1 MPRKNAINRL
11 HIFYS
16 GDYTQWSDHHIT
28 HGEASRAFS
37 NNVRFLGHGLRLE
50 CGERSIRSVYNRMLL
65 EAVVMLPLE
74 AELIFAPG
82 DEMIHEGKIAKTGNV
97 ARVISYRSA
106 PELPEMG

>member
-1 MPRKNAINRL
+1 
-11 HIFYS
+11 
-16 GDYTQWSDHHIT
+16 
-28 HGEASRAFS
+28 
-37 NNVRFLGHGLRLE
+37 
-50 CGERSIRSVYNRMLL
+50 MLL

-97 ARVISYRSA
+97 ARVISYRAA